1 MRGHELRSELQVDR
15 SIEQTFAF
23 FENPHNLARITPPWL
38 GLTIRSGERLVMRAG
53 LEIDYTIRW
62 LGLPVAWKTV
72 IREYEPPFR
81 FVDEQAKGPYRYWR
95 HTHTFEERP
104 GGTLV
109 LDHVAYEL
117 PFGWLGKLAH
127 RLVVHKQLRG
137 IFLYRRQALQEIFR
151 GASDARR

>member
-1 MRGHELRSELQVDR
+1 MER
-15 SIEQTFAF
+15 SIEETFAF
-23 FENPHNLARITPPWL
+23 FENPHHLARITPPWL
-38 GLTIRSGERLVMRAG
+38 GLAIRSEQRLVMRAG

-104 GGTLV
+104 AGTLV

-117 PFGWLGKLAH
+117 PFGGLGRLAH
-127 RLVVHKQLRG
+127 RLVVHKQLWG

-151 GASDARR
+151 GASDVRR